1 MSDRHYVHHHDEVQ
15 LAKILKESRPWLE
28 QYGTTVIYGLAAV
41 VAVAAVAVFIARRPP
56 ATAEASRGLLLAST
70 PEDFQAV
77 ADESPDSQIGILARL
92 KQAEFS
98 LSNAVGNLF
107 TNREVG
113 LEELKTAETT
123 YDVLAARNDIPDTV
137 RQRVLVGLA
146 RIAEARCNGN
156 DETTRTAVT
165 AWEKVLKDDPDS
177 TIFKEMAEERI
188 KKLPLEATRSFYAW
202 FQQQNPKP
210 GDDLQLPQDGPGTVP
225 DIPKFDLDSMLKDL
239 TPATSGTTPAAGET
253 PAATAPATAQDA
265 AAPAASDTPAAPT
278 PAETTPETPA
288 ETPPA
293 APTEDTGTPAPAT
306 EPPAAEPS
314 TPETPATE
322 PPASEP
328 PASEPP
334 ASEPPAEPTAPPT
347 GDAPTAPEKSGE

>member
-1 MSDRHYVHHHDEVQ
+1 MSDRHYVHHEDEVQ

-146 RIAEARCNGN
+146 RIAEARCNGD
-156 DETTRTAVT
+156 DESTKAAVA
-165 AWEKVLKDDPDS
+165 AWEKVLKNDPDS

-210 GDDLQLPQDGPGTVP
+210 GDDLQLPQDGPGKVP
-225 DIPKFDLDSMLKDL
+225 DIPNIDLDSFLKNL
-239 TPATSGTTPAAGET
+239 PPATSGTPPAAGET
-253 PAATAPATAQDA
+253 PGTTAPATVPD
-265 AAPAASDTPAAPT
+265 AAPAAGDVPAAPT
-278 PAETTPETPA
+278 PAETTPTTPAEPTPVALAEGTETPA
-288 ETPPA
+288 PSTEPPA
-293 APTEDTGTPAPAT
+293 TEAPAT
-306 EPPAAEPS
+306 EPPA
-314 TPETPATE
+314 ETPA
-322 PPASEP
+322 A
-328 PASEPP
+328 
-334 ASEPPAEPTAPPT
+334 PT
-347 GDAPTAPEKSGE
+347 GEAPAAPEKSGE

>member
-1 MSDRHYVHHHDEVQ
+1 VAISLDESSPTMSDRHYVHHQDEVQ

-28 QYGTTVIYGLAAV
+28 QYGTTMIYGLAAV

-123 YDVLAARNDIPDTV
+123 YDVLAARNDIPETV
-137 RQRVLVGLA
+137 RQRVRVGLA
-146 RIAEARCNGN
+146 RIAEARCNGD
-156 DETTRTAVT
+156 DETTNAAVA

-177 TIFKEMAEERI
+177 TIFKEMAEDRI
-188 KKLPLEATRSFYAW
+188 RKLPLEATRSFYAW

-210 GDDLQLPQDGPGTVP
+210 NDDLQLPQDGPGKVP
-225 DIPKFDLDSMLKDL
+225 DIPNMDLDSFLKNL
-239 TPATSGTTPAAGET
+239 PPAKSGTTPALGET
-253 PAATAPATAQDA
+253 PGTTAPATTP
-265 AAPAASDTPAAPT
+265 PAAEPPTPDTPATDT
-278 PAETTPETPA
+278 PATDTPA
-288 ETPPA
+288 ETPAVPA
-293 APTEDTGTPAPAT
+293 V
-306 EPPAAEPS
+306 
-314 TPETPATE
+314 ETPAVPEGET
-322 PPASEP
+322 PA
-328 PASEPP
+328 
-334 ASEPPAEPTAPPT
+334 
-347 GDAPTAPEKSGE
+347 APEKSGE

>member
-1 MSDRHYVHHHDEVQ
+1 MQ

-146 RIAEARCNGN
+146 RIAEARCNGD
-156 DETTRTAVT
+156 DESTKTAVA
-165 AWEKVLKDDPDS
+165 AWEKVLKNDPDS

-210 GDDLQLPQDGPGTVP
+210 GDDLQLPQDGPGKVP
-225 DIPKFDLDSMLKDL
+225 DIPNIDLDSFLKNL
-239 TPATSGTTPAAGET
+239 PPATSGTTPAAGET
-253 PAATAPATAQDA
+253 PGTTAPPTVPD
-265 AAPAASDTPAAPT
+265 AAPAAGDVPAAPT
-278 PAETTPETPA
+278 PAETTPTTPAEPTPVAPAEGTETPA
-288 ETPPA
+288 PSTEPPA
-293 APTEDTGTPAPAT
+293 TEAPAT
-306 EPPAAEPS
+306 EPPA
-314 TPETPATE
+314 ETPA
-322 PPASEP
+322 A
-328 PASEPP
+328 
-334 ASEPPAEPTAPPT
+334 PT
-347 GDAPTAPEKSGE
+347 GEAPAAPEKSGE